1 MYKRQ
6 VLISKEGL
14 AKINARFSI
23 IQAPPKR
30 LQAAHLKNKLTK
42 NWWDLKK
49 VEIHAG
55 LDNNSRRFLTKDE
68 KASVHERVW
77 REAAN
82 RGVSGVH
89 ESEARAWVRSELLP
103 RQKNAH
109 KPGARAPTPTGAL
122 VCCNVNLPSRESLKK
137 IAGDKTRMVHY
148 TRRKRN
154 SEVVRPAV
162 LTQSPLMPL
171 TKHNY
176 FLKTP
181 KSTLKMIKTSFCG

>member
-1 MYKRQ
+1 MT
-6 VLISKEGL
+6 
-14 AKINARFSI
+14 
-23 IQAPPKR
+23 QAPLKR
-30 LQAAHLKNKLTK
+30 LQAAHLKNNPTK
-42 NWWDLKK
+42 NWWGLKK
-49 VEIHAG
+49 VEIHAD

-82 RGVSGVH
+82 RGVSGVY

-148 TRRKRN
+148 TRRERN

-162 LTQSPLMPL
+162 LAQSPLMPL
-171 TKHNY
+171 TKHIELFSENTKKY
-176 FLKTP
+176 T
-181 KSTLKMIKTSFCG
+181 